1 MTDHAR
7 PARGSPAARGSLAA
21 ACVAL
26 GVCAGAWAA
35 APQTFTEKQSSRG
48 LAATLTYSER
58 SDFGYRDQRLVV
70 RRAGRAALD
79 VRLTPESSRWP
90 APRGGALSLRDLD
103 GGEPEVLVGIFTGG
117 ANCCY
122 GLYVFRHADGRYRG
136 SFFNA
141 GKGGLVV
148 ANLDR
153 RGPPELRGAD
163 ERFQYLF
170 SSGIESITPVRIY
183 RFRAGRLVA
192 VTREFD
198 ALVRESERETWRI
211 ARKLWQMGGNPHTVL
226 AAWAATKYLLGEGSE
241 VWPRLQRLIGART
254 IEPNLERN
262 GPPYLRSVRSA
273 LREFGY
279 LSLPQAG

>member
-1 MTDHAR
+1 MIDR
-7 PARGSPAARGSLAA
+7 LRMGLPGVAA
-21 ACVAL
+21 ACFVSAL
-26 GVCAGAWAA
+26 CPGAWAGA
-35 APQTFTEKQSSRG
+35 ERAFTESTRSG
-48 LAATLTYSER
+48 AITATLSYTER
-58 SDFGYRDQRLVV
+58 ADFGYRDQRLVV
-70 RRAGRAALD
+70 RRRGGAALD
-79 VRLTPESSRWP
+79 VRLTPENFRWP

-103 GGEPEVLVGIFTGG
+103 GGEPEVLVSIFTGG

-122 GLYVFRHADGRYRG
+122 GLYVFHHAGGRYRG

-153 RGPPELRGAD
+153 KGPSELRGTD

-170 SSGIESITPVRIY
+170 SSGIESITPVRVY

-198 ALVRESERETWRI
+198 VLVRESERETWRI
-211 ARKLWQMGGNPHTVL
+211 ARELWRMDGNPHTAL

-241 VWPRLQRLIGART
+241 VWPRLQQLIRTRT
-254 IEPNLERN
+254 IEPKLERD
-262 GPPYLRSVRSA
+262 GPAYLGALRRA

-279 LSLPQAG
+279 LSLPQTG